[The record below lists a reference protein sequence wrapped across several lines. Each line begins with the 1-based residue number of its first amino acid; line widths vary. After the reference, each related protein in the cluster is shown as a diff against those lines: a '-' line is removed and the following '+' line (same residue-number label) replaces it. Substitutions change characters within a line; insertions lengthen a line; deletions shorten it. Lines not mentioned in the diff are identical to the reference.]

1 MYENWLDPALL
12 AGGKTAGGK
21 TAGGKTAGGGD
32 YERFGPTTDP
42 AGAATVT
49 KALQQYVDNPSDSA
63 PAQTA
68 VKAIATVVSNQ
79 LPVIPLM
86 YGVAWAEFSTRRATG
101 WPNAQN
107 PYEPAQPLPPFAEYT
122 VLQLSPGG

>member
-1 MYENWLDPALL
+1 M
-12 AGGKTAGGK
+12 
-21 TAGGKTAGGGD
+21 
-32 YERFGPTTDP
+32 
-42 AGAATVT
+42 T